1 MLDEAGVQHQAYST
15 LDANAPLPV
24 TALKPGDALNARQ
37 GGLPADNRISLTAF
51 NGLLLAM
58 YFIPVWGSAA
68 LKIVIHPVRGLFDGP
83 NLAMA
88 LYVSNNFQLV
98 PSETLRFAWMLAL
111 AKIVVVAFFIA
122 FVVFAV
128 RRRKLGEHGAQEL
141 LGFAL
146 IFAGIISIIS
156 MILAVNLH
164 ELALQ
169 RLHAT
174 ESLMLVGASI
184 VMLIEGGLADAA
196 RKQDDHTSMK
206 AAMPN

>member
-1 MLDEAGVQHQAYST
+1 MLDV
-15 LDANAPLPV
+15 DASGPV
-24 TALKPGDALNARQ
+24 AAMGAHSGARPVVRHIDK
-37 GGLPADNRISLTAF
+37 GISLTAF

-98 PSETLRFAWMLAL
+98 PGETLRFAWMLAL
-111 AKIVVVAFFIA
+111 AKIVVVAFFVA

-128 RRRKLGEHGAQEL
+128 RRRKLGENAAQEL

-146 IFAGIISIIS
+146 VFAGLISVVS

-164 ELALQ
+164 ELPLQ

-184 VMLIEGGLADAA
+184 VMLIEGGLAKDAREQDHRASMDAA
-196 RKQDDHTSMK
+196 L
-206 AAMPN
+206 PN